1 MSVLRGLFRKQR
13 GSLDDVTIRQVNGQS
28 VVSAKAVSVKQPR
41 TMAQML
47 RRVQWR
53 NIQNLWSAFGDT
65 LHPSFQSRPRTW
77 SDYNAFMSANLT
89 RAGVYLTAAEAIQ
102 GAAVVAGYQITR
114 GSLISVANEIA
125 NGVGKSDI
133 SLGTLAIDEETT
145 VADFSTAVVSNNSD
159 YAYGDQISCF
169 ILEQQVDSVTG
180 IPHVRVRAYEL
191 TLDGNAT
198 DTLLADEVSTE
209 AFSVVDNKI
218 GTGAAING
226 GFAYV
231 HSRKANGK
239 TIVSTQEIVV
249 ANSILATYQSDTKRN
264 AAIASYGGKTS
275 NDFLTPDLDDVEAPT
290 PNP

>member
-1 MSVLRGLFRKQR
+1 MSILKGLFRKQR

-28 VVSAKAVSVKQPR
+28 VMSAKAVSVKQPR
-41 TMAQML
+41 TLAQML

-53 NIQNLWSAFGDT
+53 NIQNLWTAFGNT

-89 RAGVYLTAAEAIQ
+89 RTGVYLTADMALQ
-102 GAAVVAGYQITR
+102 GAAVVAPYQITR
-114 GSLISVANEIA
+114 GSLISVANEIS

-133 SLGTLAIDEETT
+133 SMGTLALDEETT
-145 VADFSTAVVSNNSD
+145 VADFSNAVVQNNANF
-159 YAYGDQISCF
+159 AYGDQISCF
-169 ILEQQVDSVTG
+169 ILEQLVDSVTG
-180 IPHVRVRAYEL
+180 VPHVIVRAYEL
-191 TLDGNAT
+191 TLDGNNT
-198 DTLLADEVSTE
+198 DELLGDVVSPE
-209 AFSVVDNKI
+209 AFSIVDNKL

-226 GFAYV
+226 GFCFV

-249 ANSILATYQSDTKRN
+249 ANSILSTYQSNTMLA

-275 NDFLTPDLDDVEAPT
+275 TNFLTPNIDDIEAPT

>member
-28 VVSAKAVSVKQPR
+28 VMSAKAVSVKQPR

-77 SDYNAFMSANLT
+77 SDYNAFMSANLS
-89 RAGVYLTAAEAIQ
+89 RAGVYLTADMAIQ

-145 VADFSTAVVSNNSD
+145 VADFSTAVVNNNSD

-180 IPHVRVRAYEL
+180 VPHVRVRAYEL
-191 TLDGNAT
+191 TLDGNAE
-198 DTLLADEVSTE
+198 DLLADVVSAE
-209 AFSVVDNKI
+209 AFSVVDNKL

-249 ANSILATYQSDTKRN
+249 ANSILANYQSDTMRD

-275 NDFLTPDLDDVEAPT
+275 NDFLTPNLDDVVAAT